1 MKKNSAILILSSL
14 VIMFSLQSFSETVK
28 NTLKNNQKTTKNANS
43 FWDNDEESALKE
55 ATLKKKPILI
65 DFYGIWCPPCN
76 MLDESVFSTK
86 EFKKAAEKFVL
97 LKMDADSEKSWILK
111 SKYKVGGYPTI
122 IIAKVEDNIAGNEI
136 DRIVGYEPTESIVKK
151 MNESLMPNSVT
162 KNEQLNTLLK
172 KMITDAE
179 VADDSEAAL
188 KYTNAGLLIN
198 PEDIS
203 LKISKLSYESQKDKD
218 LADKKESKKILIEAF
233 DKRKNLTLSD
243 LIAAYNIKPKKE
255 ILDEMLSRVNPATLF
270 VDNESYSEGDIYG
283 MGADLGE
290 AEKNEALQK
299 VYYGMAADSYK
310 KTLTKYGENSRG
322 LNLTYVYYLAKSGK
336 TEEAENII
344 NKMISLYPD
353 EFTFYYQAAQLQLE
367 NKKFG
372 TAKDMIKKSI
382 EKSYGDNKLR
392 SFERALEIGITTFKS
407 TKADLDRND
416 LQTTITTSEKF
427 LGEFKQPKELK
438 VRTDRY
444 IKKLATQIETAKKL

>member
-1 MKKNSAILILSSL
+1 
-14 VIMFSLQSFSETVK
+14 MFSLQSFSETVK